1 METWRTGL
9 GLTSEAAGLDIGTG
23 GNGYFER
30 AVALEQERVK
40 KLTDFGGAL
49 AFFFQDEV
57 DPDMK
62 FLVRRKGTP
71 DETAQALQKVLGLI
85 REQGVDDLE
94 VSESYLR
101 GLANELG
108 WKAGE
113 LFMPIR
119 VAITGS
125 RATPP
130 LFETMQVLGEER
142 VTSRLNRAIA
152 SATRSAVRSFLS
164 SDLGQG

>member
-1 METWRTGL
+1 M
-9 GLTSEAAGLDIGTG
+9 
-23 GNGYFER
+23 
-30 AVALEQERVK
+30 
-40 KLTDFGGAL
+40 
-49 AFFFQDEV
+49 
-57 DPDMK
+57 
-62 FLVRRKGTP
+62 
-71 DETAQALQKVLGLI
+71 LGLI

-152 SATRSAVRSFLS
+152 LTTRSAVRSFLS